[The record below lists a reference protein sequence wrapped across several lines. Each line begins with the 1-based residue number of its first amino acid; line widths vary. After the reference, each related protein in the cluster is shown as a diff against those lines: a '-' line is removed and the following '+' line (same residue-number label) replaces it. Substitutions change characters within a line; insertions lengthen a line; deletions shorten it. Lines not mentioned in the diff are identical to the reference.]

1 MNPEDNVVKALQ
13 ALAESDREH
22 QAPPEM
28 EARLRLAFR
37 RNRAAKRRR
46 QIFGWA
52 IAAAAVIA
60 IFTTFAPR
68 PQSGRI
74 PVEKP
79 AGPVASI
86 PELEPAAPARTNVP
100 AHPRARARNAV
111 QREIVTDFFPLMD
124 VPPPIGRGAL
134 VRVDLPAEAMRT
146 VGLPVR
152 EDRLAERVQA
162 DVLLSEDGMATAIR
176 FVKISQ

>member
-1 MNPEDNVVKALQ
+1 MNPEENVLKALQ
-13 ALAESDREH
+13 ALAESDRDH

-28 EARLRLAFR
+28 ETRLRLAFR

-52 IAAAAVIA
+52 VAAAVVIA
-60 IFTTFAPR
+60 ILTTFASR
-68 PQSGRI
+68 PQPARKV
-74 PVEKP
+74 PVERPTESAASTPTP
-79 AGPVASI
+79 APPPI
-86 PELEPAAPARTNVP
+86 NLPAT
-100 AHPRARARNAV
+100 PRARARNAL

-162 DVLLSEDGMATAIR
+162 DVLLSEDGLATAIR
-176 FVKISQ
+176 FVKVSQ